1 MKTSE
6 AQRRTWDGGRSGRPA
21 PAFDDA
27 AHGSRGWGI
36 RPADVAVGAT
46 TLLAALGVCCVLWFG
61 FGVQGVPG
69 VSMGEGNGIEVG
81 AETSA
86 TASGTDSSS
95 VGAADD
101 LDAQTELGGTDP
113 DSQSLN
119 LDASGSDVQ
128 TSGLVAADSNGKSLG
143 LDAGGLDARTSGL
156 DAGGVNAQSP
166 NLDGSGADV
175 RASDLGA
182 DGLPAS
188 SGKSAADLGLDAGG
202 LPAASGQGSADL
214 GIDAGSTYTASD
226 AGDAAA
232 ALYAVIQ
239 NSDGF
244 YQVLPLSEDTTV
256 TVTGSLGTNVIE
268 VANGCV
274 RCLESDCSNQTCV
287 KQGWVSGRG
296 QTIVCLPHKLIVQV
310 VADPSDAVPLS

>member
-6 AQRRTWDGGRSGRPA
+6 AQRKVWDGGRSGRPA

-46 TLLAALGVCCVLWFG
+46 TLFAALGVCCVLWFG

-69 VSMGEGNGIEVG
+69 VSMGEGSGIEVG
-81 AETSA
+81 AEDSA
-86 TASGTDSSS
+86 AVSGTQSTDA
-95 VGAADD
+95 GAADD
-101 LDAQTELGGTDP
+101 LDAQA
-113 DSQSLN
+113 SS
-119 LDASGSDVQ
+119 LDAGGSDVQ
-128 TSGLVAADSNGKSLG
+128 TSGLDAAGSNDKSLG
-143 LDAGGLDARTSGL
+143 LDAGGLDAQASGL

-166 NLDGSGADV
+166 NLDGSDSDV
-175 RASDLGA
+175 QASDLGA

-202 LPAASGQGSADL
+202 LPAASGQGSANL
-214 GIDAGSTYTASD
+214 GIDAGSTYAASD

-232 ALYAVIQ
+232 TLYAVVQ

-244 YQVLPLSEDTTV
+244 YQVLSLGEDTTV
-256 TVTGSLGTNVIE
+256 TVTGSLGTNIIE
-268 VANGCV
+268 VANGRV

-296 QTIVCLPHKLIVQV
+296 QTVVCLPHKLIVQV
-310 VADPSDAVPLS
+310 VADPADAVPLS

>member
-6 AQRRTWDGGRSGRPA
+6 AQCKAWDGGRSDRPA

-69 VSMGEGNGIEVG
+69 VSMGEGSG
-81 AETSA
+81 AETGAGVSVVTSGAEPSSA
-86 TASGTDSSS
+86 STSG
-95 VGAADD
+95 D
-101 LDAQTELGGTDP
+101 LDAQAAGF
-113 DSQSLN
+113 
-119 LDASGSDVQ
+119 DASGSDVQ
-128 TSGLVAADSNGKSLG
+128 TSGLDAADSNGKSLG
-143 LDAGGLDARTSGL
+143 LDAGGLDAQTSGL

-166 NLDGSGADV
+166 NLDASGADV

-226 AGDAAA
+226 TSDAAA
-232 ALYAVIQ
+232 TLYAVIQ

-256 TVTGSLGTNVIE
+256 TVTGSLGTNIIE
-268 VANGCV
+268 VANGRV

-287 KQGWVSGRG
+287 KQSWVSGRG
-296 QTIVCLPHKLIVQV
+296 QTVVCLPHKLIVQV
-310 VADPSDAVPLS
+310 VADPADAVPLS

>member
-69 VSMGEGNGIEVG
+69 VSLGEGSG
-81 AETSA
+81 AETGAGVSVVTSGAESFSA
-86 TASGTDSSS
+86 STSGDQASG
-95 VGAADD
+95 
-101 LDAQTELGGTDP
+101 
-113 DSQSLN
+113 
-119 LDASGSDVQ
+119 LDASGSDAQ
-128 TSGLVAADSNGKSLG
+128 TSGLDAAGSNDKSLG
-143 LDAGGLDARTSGL
+143 LDAGGLDAQASGL
-156 DAGGVNAQSP
+156 DAGGVNAQSSNP
-166 NLDGSGADV
+166 DGSGADV
-175 RASDLGA
+175 QASDLGA
-182 DGLPAS
+182 DGLPTS

-226 AGDAAA
+226 TGDAAA

-244 YQVLPLSEDTTV
+244 YQVLSLGEDATV
-256 TVTGSLGTNVIE
+256 TVTGSLGTNIIE
-268 VANGCV
+268 VANGRV

-296 QTIVCLPHKLIVQV
+296 QTVVCLPHKLIVQV
-310 VADPSDAVPLS
+310 VADPADAVPLS

>member
-6 AQRRTWDGGRSGRPA
+6 AQRRAWDGGRSGRPA

-69 VSMGEGNGIEVG
+69 VSMGEGSG
-81 AETSA
+81 AEAGAEDSA
-86 TASGTDSSS
+86 AVSGTQSTDA
-95 VGAADD
+95 GAADD
-101 LDAQTELGGTDP
+101 LDAQASG
-113 DSQSLN
+113 

-128 TSGLVAADSNGKSLG
+128 TLGLDAAGSNGKSLG
-143 LDAGGLDARTSGL
+143 LDAGGLDAQTSGL

-202 LPAASGQGSADL
+202 LPATSGQGSADL
-214 GIDAGSTYTASD
+214 GIDAGSTYAVSNT
-226 AGDAAA
+226 GDAAA

-244 YQVLPLSEDTTV
+244 YQVLSLGEDATV

-268 VANGCV
+268 VANGRV

-296 QTIVCLPHKLIVQV
+296 QTVVCLPHKLIVQV
-310 VADPSDAVPLS
+310 VADPADAVPLS

>member
-6 AQRRTWDGGRSGRPA
+6 AQRGTWDGGRSGRPA

-46 TLLAALGVCCVLWFG
+46 TLFAALGVCCVLWFG

-69 VSMGEGNGIEVG
+69 VSMGEGSGDEVG
-81 AETSA
+81 EGVSVVTSGAEPFSASTS
-86 TASGTDSSS
+86 G
-95 VGAADD
+95 D
-101 LDAQTELGGTDP
+101 LDAQASG
-113 DSQSLN
+113 

-128 TSGLVAADSNGKSLG
+128 TSGLDAAGSNDKSLD
-143 LDAGGLDARTSGL
+143 LDAGGLDAQTSGH

-166 NLDGSGADV
+166 NLDGSGSDV
-175 RASDLGA
+175 QASDLGT

-188 SGKSAADLGLDAGG
+188 SDKSAADLGLDAGG

-226 AGDAAA
+226 TGDAAA

-244 YQVLPLSEDTTV
+244 YQVFSLGEDATV
-256 TVTGSLGTNVIE
+256 TVTGSLGTNIIE
-268 VANGCV
+268 VANGRV

-296 QTIVCLPHKLIVQV
+296 QTVVCLPHKLIVQV
-310 VADPSDAVPLS
+310 VADPADAVPLS

>member
-6 AQRRTWDGGRSGRPA
+6 AQRKAWDGGRSGRPA

-69 VSMGEGNGIEVG
+69 VSLGEGSGVETGAGVSVATSG
-81 AETSA
+81 AEPSSASTS
-86 TASGTDSSS
+86 G
-95 VGAADD
+95 D
-101 LDAQTELGGTDP
+101 LDAQASG
-113 DSQSLN
+113 
-119 LDASGSDVQ
+119 LDASGSDVRA
-128 TSGLVAADSNGKSLG
+128 SDLGAASSNGKSLG
-143 LDAGGLDARTSGL
+143 LDAGGLDAQVSGL
-156 DAGGVNAQSP
+156 DAGGVNAQSL
-166 NLDGSGADV
+166 NLDGSDSDV
-175 RASDLGA
+175 QASDLGA

-188 SGKSAADLGLDAGG
+188 SGKSVADLGLDAGG
-202 LPAASGQGSADL
+202 LPAASGQASADL
-214 GIDAGSTYTASD
+214 GIDAGSAYTASSG
-226 AGDAAA
+226 GDAAA

-244 YQVLPLSEDTTV
+244 YQVLSLGEDATV
-256 TVTGSLGTNVIE
+256 TVTGSLGTNIIE
-268 VANGCV
+268 VANGRV

-296 QTIVCLPHKLIVQV
+296 QSVVCLPHKLIVQV
-310 VADPSDAVPLS
+310 VADPADAVPLS

>member
-69 VSMGEGNGIEVG
+69 VSLGEGSG
-81 AETSA
+81 AEAGAEDSA
-86 TASGTDSSS
+86 AVSGTQSTDA
-95 VGAADD
+95 GAADE
-101 LDAQTELGGTDP
+101 LDAQASG
-113 DSQSLN
+113 
-119 LDASGSDVQ
+119 LDASGSDAQ
-128 TSGLVAADSNGKSLG
+128 TSGLDAAGSNDKSLG
-143 LDAGGLDARTSGL
+143 LDAGGLDAQASGL
-156 DAGGVNAQSP
+156 DAGGVSAQSP
-166 NLDGSGADV
+166 NLDASGADV
-175 RASDLGA
+175 QASDLGA
-182 DGLPAS
+182 DGLSAS
-188 SGKSAADLGLDAGG
+188 SGKNAADLGLDAGG

-214 GIDAGSTYTASD
+214 GIDAGSTYAASD
-226 AGDAAA
+226 AGDVAAT
-232 ALYAVIQ
+232 LYAVVQ

-244 YQVLPLSEDTTV
+244 YQVLSLGEDATV
-256 TVTGSLGTNVIE
+256 TVTGSLGTNIIE

-296 QTIVCLPHKLIVQV
+296 QTVVCLPHKLIVQV

>member
-6 AQRRTWDGGRSGRPA
+6 AQRKAWDGGRSGRPA

-69 VSMGEGNGIEVG
+69 VSLGEGSG
-81 AETSA
+81 AETGAGVSVVTSGAEPSSA
-86 TASGTDSSS
+86 SASG
-95 VGAADD
+95 D
-101 LDAQTELGGTDP
+101 LDAQASG
-113 DSQSLN
+113 
-119 LDASGSDVQ
+119 LDVSGSDVQ
-128 TSGLVAADSNGKSLG
+128 TSGLDAAGSNDKSLG
-143 LDAGGLDARTSGL
+143 LDAGGLDAQASGL
-156 DAGGVNAQSP
+156 DAGGVNAQSSNP
-166 NLDGSGADV
+166 DGSGADV
-175 RASDLGA
+175 QASDLGA
-182 DGLPAS
+182 DGLPTS
-188 SGKSAADLGLDAGG
+188 SGKSAADLDLDAGG

-214 GIDAGSTYTASD
+214 GIDAGSTYAASD
-226 AGDAAA
+226 AGDAAV

-244 YQVLPLSEDTTV
+244 YQVLSLGEDATV
-256 TVTGSLGTNVIE
+256 TVTGSLGTNIIE
-268 VANGCV
+268 VADGRV

-287 KQGWVSGRG
+287 KQSWVSGRG
-296 QTIVCLPHKLIVQV
+296 QTVVCLPHKLIVQV
-310 VADPSDAVPLS
+310 VADPADAVPLS

>member
-6 AQRRTWDGGRSGRPA
+6 VQRKAWDGGRSGRPA

-69 VSMGEGNGIEVG
+69 VSMGEGSGTEVG
-81 AETSA
+81 EGVSVVTSGAEPFSASTS
-86 TASGTDSSS
+86 
-95 VGAADD
+95 DD
-101 LDAQTELGGTDP
+101 LDAQASG
-113 DSQSLN
+113 
-119 LDASGSDVQ
+119 LDASGSGVR
-128 TSGLVAADSNGKSLG
+128 TSGLDAAGSNDKSLG
-143 LDAGGLDARTSGL
+143 LDAGGL
-156 DAGGVNAQSP
+156 NAQSP
-166 NLDGSGADV
+166 NLDASGPDV
-175 RASDLGA
+175 QTSDLGA

-188 SGKSAADLGLDAGG
+188 SGKSAADLGLDAGD

-214 GIDAGSTYTASD
+214 GIDAGSTYAASSG
-226 AGDAAA
+226 GDAAA

-244 YQVLPLSEDTTV
+244 YQVLSLGEDVTV
-256 TVTGSLGTNVIE
+256 TVTGSLGTNIIE
-268 VANGCV
+268 VANGRV

-296 QTIVCLPHKLIVQV
+296 QTVVCLPHKLIVQV
-310 VADPSDAVPLS
+310 VADPADAVPLS